1 MQLKRPKINDPGG
14 SREWFGIVWKCQN
27 VNVLPKDESRGGKGG
42 GSWVLYVT
50 GTIAGAETGM
60 NLSEY
65 QFKWE
70 VFPLMGVYI
79 LIGVFA
85 IPLMRGVI
93 ITYE

>member
-1 MQLKRPKINDPGG
+1 MDFDHADGPFFYCSD
-14 SREWFGIVWKCQN
+14 
-27 VNVLPKDESRGGKGG
+27 
-42 GSWVLYVT
+42 
-50 GTIAGAETGM
+50 
-60 NLSEY
+60 LSEY